1 MKKNNTNY
9 TEQNTKTYSDH
20 NVVQMNIDYISSK
33 DVKGKTKVIKR
44 KGYNKYETII
54 QKMK

>member
-1 MKKNNTNY
+1 MKENNTNY
-9 TEQNTKTYSDH
+9 TEQNTKTYPDH